1 MTTTL
6 VRNLR
11 VLRRMTAAKIAQ
23 QSIYRGAWI
32 IFMAANVCMP
42 IISLLIW
49 RTAIANGAQLPID
62 ERYVTTY
69 FVLLSF
75 VTMATSSWMTA
86 FLANDIRLGKLSS
99 WMVRPASLLLSFI
112 ANNLSEKF
120 LKLFALLPMIGVL
133 WWIFRDSTNIPAGP
147 DRWALFA
154 VSIVFGAILVFTID
168 ILIAALAFWMD
179 DVSALAQARL
189 IIASVLSGAVVPL
202 ALMPDWSRG
211 FIDNQPFRYTVSFPV
226 EIVAGH
232 LSGQDLVVGLA
243 VQFAYVL
250 GFATAARLVWAAGIR
265 AYSAVGA

>member
-1 MTTTL
+1 MSTL
-6 VRNLR
+6 ARNLR
-11 VLRRMTAAKIAQ
+11 VVRRMTAADIAQ
-23 QSIYRGAWI
+23 QSVYRGAWI
-32 IFMAANVCMP
+32 IFMLANITMP

-49 RTAIANGAQLPID
+49 RTALASGAQLPVD

-69 FVLLSF
+69 FVLLGF
-75 VTMATSSWMTA
+75 VTMATSSWMA
-86 FLANDIRLGKLSS
+86 GFLAQDIRLGKLSS
-99 WMVRPASLLLSFI
+99 WMVRPASLLTGFV

-120 LKLFALLPMIGVL
+120 LKLFALVPMIGVL
-133 WWIFRDSTNIPAGP
+133 WWIFRDSMNLPAGA

-154 VSIVFGAILVFTID
+154 VSIVLGAILVFTID

-226 EIVAGH
+226 EIVAGD
-232 LSGQDLVVGLA
+232 LSGQDLLVGLG

-250 GFATAARLVWAAGIR
+250 GFATVARLVWAAGIR